1 MSDLVRPLPASKRLR
16 REGDVDMPL
25 AILDSADT
33 QVYRQAM
40 AQAEAIRDRD
50 MPETIEDV
58 SQTPAAA
65 SQARVQWS
73 AMNTRSVPHISMLP
87 SMSFSP
93 FDIESTQVDIP
104 ATQPDFTPTQRDT
117 QIDQT
122 PTPVVPSVGLHQQK
136 RQWIFTFCS

>member
-16 REGDVDMPL
+16 RDGDVDMPL

-58 SQTPAAA
+58 SQTPLLHR
-65 SQARVQWS
+65 RVFS
-73 AMNTRSVPHISMLP
+73 GML
-87 SMSFSP
+87 
-93 FDIESTQVDIP
+93 
-104 ATQPDFTPTQRDT
+104 
-117 QIDQT
+117 
-122 PTPVVPSVGLHQQK
+122 
-136 RQWIFTFCS
+136 